1 MLSYLPPLPSVVR
14 KGQELVFIK
23 CLVDDRLFTHTLEG
37 SSPFSSSEAVIF
49 ILQRSK
55 LKLKECGL
63 L

>member
-23 CLVDDRLFTHTLEG
+23 CLVYERLFTHTLEG
-37 SSPFSSSEAVIF
+37 SSPFFSEAVIF
-49 ILQRSK
+49 ILQMSK
-55 LKLKECGL
+55 LKLKESGL